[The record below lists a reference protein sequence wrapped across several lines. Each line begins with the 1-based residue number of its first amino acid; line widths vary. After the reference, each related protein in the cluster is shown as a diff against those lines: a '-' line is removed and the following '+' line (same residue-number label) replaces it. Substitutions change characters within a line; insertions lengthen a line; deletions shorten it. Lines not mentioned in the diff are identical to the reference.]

1 MMHRL
6 LRTPLLAMALAVAPQ
21 MLSAQ
26 PLSPA
31 ERLPVIPAPASVTM
45 GSGAWTPSGRVPAFL
60 PDATEAQLRRAG
72 ISFASADAAALD
84 GAEGY
89 RLDVAKS
96 GVTITAASEA
106 GRFYALQTL
115 QQLVEASTGGRIPAV
130 TIADAPRFS
139 WRGLHLDVG
148 RHFQPVHFI
157 KRYLDLM
164 ARYKLNVFHWH
175 LTEDQG
181 WRIEIKKIEM
191 PISASNVMLVH
202 KGETTR
208 VGFKVDSKGN
218 KVRVARSNG
227 DEI

>member
-1 MMHRL
+1 ML
-6 LRTPLLAMALAVAPQ
+6 TIPLLALAVAAT
-21 MLSAQ
+21 SEATAAQ

-45 GSGAWTPSGRVPAFL
+45 GSGEWSPSRRLPAFL
-60 PDATEAQLRRAG
+60 PEASEAQLRRAG
-72 ISFASADAAALD
+72 IVFGSADAATLR
-84 GAEGY
+84 GTEGY
-89 RLDVAKS
+89 RLEIAPR
-96 GVTITAASEA
+96 GVSITAASEA

-115 QQLVEASTGGRIPAV
+115 QQLVEGAMDGRIPAV

-148 RHFQPVHFI
+148 RHFQPVSFI

-181 WRIEIKKIEM
+181 WRIEI
-191 PISASNVMLVH
+191 
-202 KGETTR
+202 
-208 VGFKVDSKGN
+208 
-218 KVRVARSNG
+218 
-227 DEI
+227 